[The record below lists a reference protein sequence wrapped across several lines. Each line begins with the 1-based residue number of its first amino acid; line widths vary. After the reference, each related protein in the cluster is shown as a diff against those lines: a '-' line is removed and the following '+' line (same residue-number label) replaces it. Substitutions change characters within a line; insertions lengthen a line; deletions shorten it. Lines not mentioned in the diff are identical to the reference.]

1 MTVAPNQDQKRSL
14 GVLLAALMGLT
25 LALSSGCANA
35 PDIHDELPSAESYFE
50 QGLEVL
56 EGRRVFL
63 FFSDVD
69 YPRAIELFQEVIDN
83 YPYSEFA
90 TLAELKIADIHYQ
103 REEYELAASY
113 YQDFVE
119 LHPRHESVP
128 YSIYTHGMCAFNE
141 MEDPDRDQESTH
153 EAIAQFR
160 VLLERYPSSP
170 YFKDAEMRIAEAED
184 RLAEHELVVADFYFD
199 REIYYSAARRY
210 LEVLEEFPL
219 HVNREQTLLKLA
231 ISLKH
236 SGRHGEAGSLLRQLM
251 VVSSDPDVMEQAS
264 TELLD
269 LPERYQEDGASPI
282 PRAYSEDVPPP
293 SRGQDYLEPPGT
305 P

>member
-1 MTVAPNQDQKRSL
+1 MTVAPTQYQGRCL
-14 GVLLAALMGLT
+14 GTLLAALIGLN

-35 PDIHDELPSAESYFE
+35 PDIHDDLPSAESYYQE
-50 QGLEVL
+50 GLEVL

-63 FFSDVD
+63 FFHDVD

-103 REEYELAASY
+103 RGQYELAASY

-119 LHPRHESVP
+119 LHPRHDKVP
-128 YSIYTHGMCAFNE
+128 YAIYTHGMCAFNE

-153 EAIAQFR
+153 EAVAQFR
-160 VLLERYPSSP
+160 VLLERYPDSE
-170 YFKDAEMRIAEAED
+170 YTADAEIRVAEAED

-199 REIYYSAARRY
+199 REIYYSAAGRY
-210 LEVLEEFPL
+210 LEVLEDYPL
-219 HVNREQTLLKLA
+219 HVNREKTLLKLA
-231 ISLKH
+231 ISLK
-236 SGRHGEAGSLLRQLM
+236 GTGQHGEAGSLFRQLM
-251 VVSSDPDVMEQAS
+251 VVASDPEVMQQAS
-264 TELLD
+264 AELLD
-269 LPERYQEDGASPI
+269 LPERYQQNGASPI
-282 PRAYSEDVPPP
+282 PRSYSDDVPPP
-293 SRGQDYLEPPGT
+293 TRTQEHLEAPAT

>member
-1 MTVAPNQDQKRSL
+1 MTAAPTQDQGKCL
-14 GVLLAALMGLT
+14 GALLAALIGLN

-35 PDIHDELPSAESYFE
+35 PDIHDDLPSAESYFQE
-50 QGLEVL
+50 GLGVL

-63 FFSDVD
+63 LFYDVD

-103 REEYELAASY
+103 RGQYELAASY

-119 LHPRHESVP
+119 LHPRHAKVP
-128 YSIYTHGMCAFNE
+128 YAIYTHGMCAFNE
-141 MEDPDRDQESTH
+141 MEDSDRDQESTH

-160 VLLERYPSSP
+160 VLLERYPESEYSA
-170 YFKDAEMRIAEAED
+170 DAEMRVAQAED

-210 LEVLEEFPL
+210 LEVLEEYPL
-219 HVNREQTLLKLA
+219 HVNREKTLLKLA
-231 ISLKH
+231 ISLKQT
-236 SGRHGEAGSLLRQLM
+236 GQHGEAGSLFRQLM
-251 VVSSDPDVMEQAS
+251 VVASDPEVMQQAS

-269 LPERYQEDGASPI
+269 LPARYQENGASPI
-282 PRAYSEDVPPP
+282 PRRYSEDVPPMT
-293 SRGQDYLEPPGT
+293 RGQDHLEAPGA